1 MIKGINRQ
9 VIEVT
14 ETGNPYFERA
24 LLVVRPSCRD
34 DDESRLREEARRMVN
49 AACGYS
55 GMRLG
60 RRQRLRNRILL
71 ALGSAAAGGLIST
84 AILLI
89 LR

>member
-14 ETGNPYFERA
+14 ETGNAYFERA
-24 LLVVRPSCRD
+24 LLVVRPSYRD
-34 DDESRLREEARRMVN
+34 DDESRLREVH

-60 RRQRLRNRILL
+60 HRQRLRSRLLL
-71 ALGSAAAGGLIST
+71 ALGSAAGGGLVG
-84 AILLI
+84 AAVMLI